1 MKASR
6 KRIAVLC
13 VLLCFALLALP
24 PLAARLQDARLAGRA
39 LERPESANVY
49 LNTLLEDPLLRALYA
64 EDYEPP
70 ALAGS
75 AAQTSDEVFKLLPA
89 IKTQLD
95 KLVLHGVLT
104 AQTRET
110 VLAALEAMDP
120 AYAAGERLT
129 DGTDFARFTAECQ
142 IPYTEEET
150 EAVWQEL
157 LTSGDIAEGTAYVSI
172 GDSRFFHVPTRASVT
187 YHKSTGLPTVV
198 WLRAEGLFEDAPDC
212 AAILDA
218 YRAYLGL
225 EEPGGAQDWYRVQFG
240 APPAG
245 QASACLYQPD
255 SRLMLNCTA
264 GADSLSLSV
273 CVYQQDLLALIEAN
287 PDADVTATPVAP
299 AA

>member
-6 KRIAVLC
+6 KPIAVLC

-39 LERPESANVY
+39 LERPESANAY

-64 EDYEPP
+64 ENFDPP
-70 ALAGS
+70 VSTGEMQT
-75 AAQTSDEVFKLLPA
+75 AADVFKLLPP

-110 VLAALEAMDP
+110 MLAALEAMDP

-129 DGTDFARFTAECQ
+129 SDEFARFTAECR
-142 IPYTEEET
+142 IPYTDEEA
-150 EAVWQEL
+150 EAAWQNL
-157 LTSGDIAEGTAYVSI
+157 LTNGEIADGTAYVSI
-172 GDSRFFHVPTRASVT
+172 GDSRFFHVPTHASVT
-187 YHKSTGLPTVV
+187 YHKTTGLVTG
-198 WLRAEGLFEDAPDC
+198 LSLDADGLFEEAPD
-212 AAILDA
+212 AAALLDA

-225 EEPGGAQDWYRVQFG
+225 QEPGGAQDWYSVQFG
-240 APPAG
+240 EPPAG
-245 QASACLYQPD
+245 QVSACLYQPD
-255 SRLMLNCTA
+255 SRLLLSCTA
-264 GADSLSLSV
+264 GEDALSLSV
-273 CVYQQDLLALIEAN
+273 CVYRQDLLALIEAN
-287 PDADVTATPVAP
+287 PDANITAAPLAP